1 MRCGG
6 ALGLALVVLGLLGC
20 GGSSNEVRAV
30 GRKAEPEQLPPPAKG
45 PSTTKASVVFAPPP
59 PSPPPLV
66 AFDPATATTLR
77 AEIVAIPQRK
87 RWVACGEVHSIGAL
101 EVEVLDVGEPR
112 PKMVLLVSCP
122 VDLGLGRA
130 LQGQRLEVGATIIVS
145 LHAKKQA
152 WPHVGGLPEGVPQRQ
167 VSAFLAAPL

>member
-1 MRCGG
+1 MRSG
-6 ALGLALVVLGLLGC
+6 ALLGLLSLGLLGC
-20 GGSSNEVRAV
+20 GAASNEVRPV
-30 GRKAEPEQLPPPAKG
+30 ERRAEPADVPAPASK

-59 PSPPPLV
+59 ASSATPI

-77 AEIVAIPQRK
+77 AEIVAIPNRK
-87 RWVACGEVHSIGAL
+87 SWVACGDVHSIGVL
-101 EVEVLDVGEPR
+101 EVEVLDVGEPPPR
-112 PKMVLLVSCP
+112 MVLLISCP

-130 LQGQRLEVGATIIVS
+130 LQGQRLEVGATIVVS

-152 WPHVGGLPEGVPQRQ
+152 WPRLSGLPEGVAQRQ

>member
-6 ALGLALVVLGLLGC
+6 ALGLALVLGCLLGC
-20 GGSSNEVRAV
+20 GGPSNEVRPV
-30 GRKAEPEQLPPPAKG
+30 GRKATSEDVPPASE
-45 PSTTKASVVFAPPP
+45 PSPSKPSLVFAPPP
-59 PSPPPLV
+59 PGPPPAV

-77 AEIVAIPQRK
+77 AEIKAIPNRK
-87 RWVACGEVHSIGAL
+87 GWVACGDVHSVGAL

-112 PKMVLLVSCP
+112 PTMILLVSCP

-145 LHAKKQA
+145 LHAKKQS
-152 WPHVGGLPEGVPQRQ
+152 WPRVGGLPEGVPQRQ
-167 VSAFLAAPL
+167 VSAFLAAPT

>member
-6 ALGLALVVLGLLGC
+6 ALGLALVLGCLLGC
-20 GGSSNEVRAV
+20 GGASNEVRPVA
-30 GRKAEPEQLPPPAKG
+30 RKAEPDELPPVASE
-45 PSTTKASVVFAPPP
+45 PSPSKPSLVFAPPP
-59 PSPPPLV
+59 PAPPPTV

-77 AEIVAIPQRK
+77 AEIKAIPNRK
-87 RWVACGEVHSIGAL
+87 GWVACGYVHSVGAL

-112 PKMVLLVSCP
+112 PRMTLLVSCP

-145 LHAKKQA
+145 LHAEKQS

-167 VSAFLAAPL
+167 VSAFLSAPI